1 MKVFWTLEPP
11 SRRNL
16 LVLFTAG
23 LLFWSSMA
31 SLLPTLP
38 LYIEDVGGTT
48 QQIGIVMG
56 SFALGLVLCRSWLG
70 RLADRRGRKVV
81 LLIGMT
87 VAAIAPL
94 GYLVVKSIP
103 LLMLLRAFHGISIAA
118 FTTGYSALVV
128 DLSPVSKR
136 GELIGYMSLVTP
148 VGMAIGPAV
157 GGYIQAGVGYTPLF
171 LLSCA
176 LGAIGLVC
184 ANQVKEPRIVH
195 ETTDSSAGSSE
206 TQQFWRLLASP
217 RLRIPALVLLLVGVA
232 FGALSTFVP
241 LFIKD
246 AEVDLNPGLFYTAA
260 AIASFI
266 SRIIIGRASDRY
278 GRGIF
283 ITGSIFSYALAML
296 MLSHAYTA
304 RSFLVGGFLEGAG
317 AGTLLPMMIA
327 LISDRS
333 SPQERGRVFALC
345 ITGFDVGIAIAGPVL
360 GSIAEPIGYRAMFTI
375 TTVISFLALIIF
387 ATLSSK
393 NLSHSLRF
401 AFGREKDVYALNKV
415 GLQSEA

>member
-1 MKVFWTLEPP
+1 
-11 SRRNL
+11 
-16 LVLFTAG
+16 
-23 LLFWSSMA
+23 MA

-56 SFALGLVLCRSWLG
+56 SFALGLIVCRAWLG

-94 GYLVVKSIP
+94 GYLFVKSIP
-103 LLMLLRAFHGISIAA
+103 LLMVLRAFHGISIAA

-128 DLSPVSKR
+128 DLSPLSKR
-136 GELIGYMSLVTP
+136 GEIIGYMSLVTP
-148 VGMAIGPAV
+148 IGSAVGPAIGGLV
-157 GGYIQAGVGYTPLF
+157 QAQAGYTPLF
-171 LLSCA
+171 WLASV
-176 LGAIGLVC
+176 LGVLGLFG
-184 ANQVKEPRIVH
+184 ANQVNEPQSVNQSPDDQ
-195 ETTDSSAGSSE
+195 EASSKSSAAQ
-206 TQQFWRLLASP
+206 QQFWRLLASP
-217 RLRIPALVLLLVGVA
+217 RLRIPALVLLLIGVA
-232 FGALSTFVP
+232 FGALSTFIP

-246 AEVDLNPGLFYTAA
+246 AKVDLNPGLFYTAA

-296 MLSHAYTA
+296 ILSHAYTA
-304 RSFLVGGFLEGAG
+304 SAFLAGGFLEGAG

-360 GSIAEPIGYRAMFTI
+360 GSLIEPIGYRGMFTI
-375 TTVISFLALIIF
+375 TTILSFLALIIF

-393 NLSHSLRF
+393 NLSHSFRF
-401 AFGREKDVYALNKV
+401 AFGRERDIYALGK
-415 GLQSEA
+415 

>member
-56 SFALGLVLCRSWLG
+56 SFALGLILCRAWLG
-70 RLADRRGRKVV
+70 RLADRRGRKLV
-81 LLIGMT
+81 LLIGMG

-94 GYLVVKSIP
+94 GYLFVKSIP
-103 LLMLLRAFHGISIAA
+103 LLMVLRAFHGISIAA

-171 LLSCA
+171 LLSCG

-184 ANQVKEPRIVH
+184 ANQVTEPRILH
-195 ETTDSSAGSSE
+195 ETTDSSVSSADSAE
-206 TQQFWRLLASP
+206 TKQFWRLLASP
-217 RLRIPALVLLLVGVA
+217 RLRIPALVLLLIGVA
-232 FGALSTFVP
+232 FGALSTFIP

-246 AEVDLNPGLFYTAA
+246 AKVDLNPGLFYTAA

-296 MLSHAYTA
+296 ILSHAYTA
-304 RSFLVGGFLEGAG
+304 STFLVGGFLEGVG

-360 GSIAEPIGYRAMFTI
+360 GSLAEPIGYRGMFTI
-375 TTVISFLALIIF
+375 TTILSFLALIIF

-393 NLSHSLRF
+393 NLSHSFRF
-401 AFGREKDVYALNKV
+401 AFGRERDIYALGK
-415 GLQSEA
+415 

>member
-1 MKVFWTLEPP
+1 
-11 SRRNL
+11 
-16 LVLFTAG
+16 
-23 LLFWSSMA
+23 MA

-94 GYLVVKSIP
+94 GYLFVKSIP

-128 DLSPVSKR
+128 DLSPLSKR
-136 GELIGYMSLVTP
+136 GEIIGYMSLVTP
-148 VGMAIGPAV
+148 IGSAVGPAIGGLV
-157 GGYIQAGVGYTPLF
+157 QAQAGYTPLF
-171 LLSCA
+171 WLASV
-176 LGAIGLVC
+176 LGVLGLFG
-184 ANQVKEPRIVH
+184 ANQVNEPESVNQSPDD
-195 ETTDSSAGSSE
+195 EEASSKSSAAQ
-206 TQQFWRLLASP
+206 QQFWRLLASP
-217 RLRIPALVLLLVGVA
+217 RLRIPALVLLLIGVA
-232 FGALSTFVP
+232 FGALSTFIP

-246 AEVDLNPGLFYTAA
+246 AKVDLNPGLFYTAA

-296 MLSHAYTA
+296 ILSNAYTA
-304 RSFLVGGFLEGAG
+304 SAFLSGGFLEGAG

-360 GSIAEPIGYRAMFTI
+360 GSLIEPIGYRGMFTI
-375 TTVISFLALIIF
+375 TTILSFLALIIF

-393 NLSHSLRF
+393 NLSHSFRF
-401 AFGREKDVYALNKV
+401 AFGRERDIYALGK
-415 GLQSEA
+415 

>member
-16 LVLFTAG
+16 LALFTAG

-94 GYLVVKSIP
+94 GYLFVKSIP

-128 DLSPVSKR
+128 DLSPLSKR
-136 GELIGYMSLVTP
+136 GEIIGYMSLVTP
-148 VGMAIGPAV
+148 IGSAVGPAIGGLV
-157 GGYIQAGVGYTPLF
+157 QAQAGYTPLF
-171 LLSCA
+171 WLASV
-176 LGAIGLVC
+176 LGVLGLFG
-184 ANQVKEPRIVH
+184 ANQVNEPESVNQSPDD
-195 ETTDSSAGSSE
+195 EEASSKSSAAQ
-206 TQQFWRLLASP
+206 QQFWRLLASP
-217 RLRIPALVLLLVGVA
+217 RLRIPALVLLLIGVA
-232 FGALSTFVP
+232 FGALSTFIP

-246 AEVDLNPGLFYTAA
+246 AKVDLNPGLFYTAA

-296 MLSHAYTA
+296 ILSNAYTA
-304 RSFLVGGFLEGAG
+304 SAFLSGGFLEGAG

-360 GSIAEPIGYRAMFTI
+360 GSLIEPIGYRGMFTI
-375 TTVISFLALIIF
+375 TTILSFLALIIF

-393 NLSHSLRF
+393 NLSHSFRF
-401 AFGREKDVYALNKV
+401 AFGRERDIYALGK
-415 GLQSEA
+415 

>member
-1 MKVFWTLEPP
+1 MKVFRTLEPP

-38 LYIEDVGGTT
+38 LYVESVGGRT
-48 QQIGIVMG
+48 QQIGLVMG
-56 SFALGLVLCRSWLG
+56 AFAIGLILCRAWLG
-70 RLADRRGRKVV
+70 RLADRRGRKLV

-94 GYLVVKSIP
+94 GYLFVKSIP

-136 GELIGYMSLVTP
+136 GEIIGYMSLVTP
-148 VGMAIGPAV
+148 IGMAMGPAI
-157 GGYIQAGVGYTPLF
+157 GGLVQAQAGYTPLF
-171 LLSCA
+171 LLASA
-176 LGAIGLVC
+176 LGVLGLFGV
-184 ANQVKEPRIVH
+184 NQVNEPRSLYQSPDV
-195 ETTDSSAGSSE
+195 EEASSKSSAAQ
-206 TQQFWRLLASP
+206 QQFWQLLASD
-217 RLRIPALVLLLVGVA
+217 RLRIPALVLLLIGLG

-246 AEVDLNPGLFYTAA
+246 AQVDLNAGWFYTAA
-260 AIASFI
+260 AMASFI

-283 ITGSIFSYALAML
+283 ITGSILCYALAML
-296 MLSHAYTA
+296 ILSQAYTA
-304 RSFLVGGFLEGAG
+304 ANFLLAGFLEGAG
-317 AGTLLPMMIA
+317 SGTLLPMMIA

-360 GSIAEPIGYRAMFTI
+360 GSIAEPIGYRGMFTI
-375 TTVISFLALIIF
+375 TTAMCFLALIIF

-401 AFGREKDVYALNKV
+401 AFGRERDVYALNK
-415 GLQSEA
+415 